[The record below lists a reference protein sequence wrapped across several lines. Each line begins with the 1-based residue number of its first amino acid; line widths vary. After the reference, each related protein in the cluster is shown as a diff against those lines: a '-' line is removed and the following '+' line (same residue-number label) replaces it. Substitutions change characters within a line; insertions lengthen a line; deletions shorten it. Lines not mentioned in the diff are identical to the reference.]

1 MSKKKPVFIEVEE
14 FLSEKYQFR
23 NNIISNE
30 IEIKEIEMK
39 TYQAINENNIYRELQ
54 HNNFKFSLMN
64 ITALLRSDFVEK
76 YNPFLHY
83 FYNLPK
89 YDSANEP
96 DYIMELCS
104 FLKVKEPGE
113 FKVQFKKML
122 VRTIACAIVE
132 GVFNK
137 QALIFV
143 QPRQNGGKSTFCRWL
158 CPPELKD
165 YYSENISLDKDSL
178 ISLCENL
185 FINLDELATLSKIEL
200 NSLKSLFS
208 KERVKVRRPYERKP
222 QLIDRKASFIGSTN
236 RAEFLNDETGSVR
249 WLCFEIDEIDWS
261 YKKKINI
268 NNVWKQAYHLF
279 QNNFEYELT
288 GEEILKNEM
297 RNKKF
302 QISTPESELI
312 QQYIV
317 PGTKEGHDKFMTATD
332 VQSYLQVK
340 SGITN
345 RLSHI
350 RIGKSLNQLGFEK
363 VQQYTGKYQ
372 IKGYYID
379 FLLPDN

>member
-14 FLSEKYQFR
+14 FLSEKYHFR

-30 IEIKEIEMK
+30 IEIKEVDMASYK
-39 TYQAINENNIYRELQ
+39 PINENNIYRELQ

-76 YNPFLHY
+76 FDPIKHY
-83 FYNLPK
+83 FKNLPA
-89 YDSANEP
+89 YDSRNEP
-96 DYIMELCS
+96 DYIVYLCG
-104 FLKVKEPGE
+104 FLKVQEPEE
-113 FKVQFKKML
+113 FKTQFKKML
-122 VRTIACAIVE
+122 VRTIACATVE

-137 QALIFV
+137 QALILV

-158 CPPELKD
+158 CPQDLKD

-208 KERVKVRRPYERKP
+208 KERVKVRKPYERKP

-261 YKKKINI
+261 YKTKLNI
-268 NNVWKQAYHLF
+268 NDVWKQAYHLF
-279 QNNFEYELT
+279 KNNFSYELT
-288 GEEILKNEM
+288 GEEIIKNEL
-297 RNKKF
+297 RNKQF

-312 QQYIV
+312 QQYLN
-317 PGTKEGHDKFMTATD
+317 PGTKNSHDRFMTATD
-332 VQSYLQVK
+332 VQTYLQLK
-340 SGITN
+340 SGIAN

-350 RIGKSLNQLGFEK
+350 RIGKSLS
-363 VQQYTGKYQ
+363 
-372 IKGYYID
+372 
-379 FLLPDN
+379 